1 MRCLTRPRYMKTCL
15 PEFMQRDGKDAF
27 VKKHPL
33 PPYEKV
39 CRAETSLAEDRLE
52 PKFSSLN

>member
-1 MRCLTRPRYMKTCL
+1 MKSCL

-39 CRAETSLAEDRLE
+39 RGESG
-52 PKFSSLN
+52 